1 MTIVNI
7 PEGADM
13 NNLPPVP
20 PENNTPDFPPFP
32 DDIFDCLPPVLQKAC
47 ELFKVQEEKELFLVG
62 ALGVLSGIM
71 PNVQGLYFGR
81 QVHANLYCFIVG
93 KYGTG
98 KGALLWARDLAALI
112 DDYRLAKAKESIK
125 TFHEALQ
132 HFQRQQKL
140 YDKGK
145 LQTAPEPPVPPRH
158 YKLYL
163 PANSTKTAVMQLL
176 MENDGRGIMFETE
189 GDTLAD
195 MLKQDYGN
203 FSDVLRKAFHHEPV
217 SYYRRADNEDV
228 NIEHPSM
235 SVVLSGT
242 QDQLR
247 KLIPTIDNGLFSR
260 FCFYVLQS
268 SAPFN
273 NPFDSSVSDLGYY
286 FNMLAERFLV
296 MYKLLEA
303 RTEPL
308 QFKLQA
314 HQQALFVNMFDKIKT
329 ELRGVGDDLD
339 GTVNRLG
346 LICYRIAMVLS
357 VVRNYELDNV
367 DAIVCND
374 TDFNNAMLIAEH
386 LLNYSMHVYEC
397 LTVKHPMVMSNATKQ
412 ERIAECCRQ
421 YSFGYALRKIS
432 LSILGTETNAATIM
446 RWVKKHCTNKR
457 A

>member
-1 MTIVNI
+1 
-7 PEGADM
+7 
-13 NNLPPVP
+13 
-20 PENNTPDFPPFP
+20 
-32 DDIFDCLPPVLQKAC
+32 VLQKAC

-71 PNVQGLYFGR
+71 PNVQGMYFGR
-81 QVHANLYCFIVG
+81 QVHANLYCFIIG

-98 KGALLWARDLAALI
+98 KGALLWARDLAVMI

-125 TFHEALQ
+125 AHHEAQQ
-132 HFQRQQKL
+132 HYQKQQKL

-145 LQTAPEPPVPPRH
+145 LEHAPEPPAPPRH
-158 YKLYL
+158 LKLFL
-163 PANSTKTAVMQLL
+163 PANSSKTAVMQLL

-195 MLKQDYGN
+195 KLKQDYGN

-228 NIEHPSM
+228 NIEHSSL

-268 SAPFN
+268 TAPFH
-273 NPFDSSVSDLGYY
+273 NPFDSRVSELGYY

-296 MYKLLEA
+296 MYKILEA

-314 HQQALFVNMFDKIKT
+314 HQQALFVNMFDKLKT
-329 ELRGVGDDLD
+329 ELRDVGDDLD

-357 VVRNYELDNV
+357 IARNYELDGV
-367 DAIVCND
+367 DIISCND
-374 TDFNNAMLIAEH
+374 TDFNNAMLIAEQ
-386 LLNYSMHVYEC
+386 LLNYSMHVYEN
-397 LTVKHPMVMSNATKQ
+397 LTVKHPFVMNNATKQ
-412 ERIAECCRQ
+412 EKIAECCRQ
-421 YSFGYALRKIS
+421 YKMGTVIRIIAAS
-432 LSILGTETNAATIM
+432 LLGSEKNNPTILNWIN
-446 RWVKKHCTNKR
+446 KYCKNKR

>member
-7 PEGADM
+7 PEGTDM
-13 NNLPPVP
+13 NNMPPQP
-20 PENNTPDFPPFP
+20 PENTTPDFPAFP

-81 QVHANLYCFIVG
+81 NVYPNLYCFIMG

-98 KGALLWARDLAALI
+98 KGAMLWARDLGEQVEQ
-112 DDYRLAKAKESIK
+112 YRESQAKESIK
-125 TFHEALQ
+125 NFEAEKASY
-132 HFQRQQKL
+132 HKQQKL

-145 LQTAPEPPVPPRH
+145 TQTVPIPPKAPRH
-158 YKLYL
+158 LKLFI

-195 MLKQDYGN
+195 MLRQDYGN

-228 NIEHPSM
+228 NIEHPSL

-242 QDQLR
+242 PDQLK

-268 SAPFN
+268 TAPFN
-273 NPFDSSVSDLGYY
+273 NPFDSKVSELGYY
-286 FNMLAERFLV
+286 FNRLAERFLV
-296 MYKLLEA
+296 MYKILEA

-308 QFKLQA
+308 QFTLQA

-329 ELRGVGDDLD
+329 EMRGVGDDLD

-357 VVRNYELDNV
+357 IARNYELDGV
-367 DAIVCND
+367 DIISCND

-386 LLNYSMHVYEC
+386 LMSYSMHVYET
-397 LTVKHPMVMSNATKQ
+397 LTVKQPLVMNVDEKQ

-421 YSFGYALRKIS
+421 YNLGYALRKIS
-432 LSILGTETNAATIM
+432 LSVLGAEKKAPTVLN
-446 RWVKKHCTNKR
+446 WVKKFCSNKR